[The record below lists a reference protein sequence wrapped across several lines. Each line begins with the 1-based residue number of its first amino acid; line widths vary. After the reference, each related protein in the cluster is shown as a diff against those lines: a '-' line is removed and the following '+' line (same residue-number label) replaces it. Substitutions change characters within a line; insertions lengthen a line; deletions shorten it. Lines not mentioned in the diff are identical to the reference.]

1 MLETGYKF
9 CFDHKFQRL
18 KELEVFVRINNTKY
32 YLPDLILGPQQPDSV
47 ASDLSI
53 YSEITF

>member
-18 KELEVFVRINNTKY
+18 KELEVFVRSNKTKY

-47 ASDLSI
+47 AADLSI